1 MFEIFLSI
9 VPVVFFYMVL
19 WFGISIILKRNDVVD
34 IAWGLG
40 FVFVAFSVFYNNLSL
55 INFLIFMMVF
65 FWGTRL
71 ALHIFLRNTKK
82 DEDYRYKKWREEWG
96 KYFYVRSFFQVYM
109 LQGFLM
115 ICISSGFILISS
127 LSNSEPALWQ
137 IILGGALWLKG
148 FFFEAVGDA
157 QLTRFIKNPANAG
170 KIMTGG
176 LWKYTRHPNYFGEI
190 AMWWGI
196 WIFTIGTPIMW
207 VALISPITITFLL
220 LKISGI
226 PLLEKKYDGNV
237 EFQEYKKRTSALFPL
252 PPKV

>member
-9 VPVVFFYMVL
+9 VPIVFFYMVL
-19 WFGISIILKRNDVVD
+19 WFGVSIILKRNDVVD

-115 ICISSGFILISS
+115 ICISFMLRCFII
-127 LSNSEPALWQ
+127 
-137 IILGGALWLKG
+137 
-148 FFFEAVGDA
+148 
-157 QLTRFIKNPANAG
+157 
-170 KIMTGG
+170 
-176 LWKYTRHPNYFGEI
+176 
-190 AMWWGI
+190 
-196 WIFTIGTPIMW
+196 
-207 VALISPITITFLL
+207 
-220 LKISGI
+220 
-226 PLLEKKYDGNV
+226 
-237 EFQEYKKRTSALFPL
+237 
-252 PPKV
+252 